1 MATQY
6 ELRHPESMLS
16 ASPVLA
22 RARPG
27 SPSHRPNPLRPPNRP
42 TATRPRPQIGD
53 SARLWHY
60 MESQW
65 MEGEIESI
73 QTGYRVLVR
82 CADGLEETVGWHL
95 VSREGVWVED
105 VVGAVGAKA

>member
-1 MATQY
+1 
-6 ELRHPESMLS
+6 
-16 ASPVLA
+16 
-22 RARPG
+22 
-27 SPSHRPNPLRPPNRP
+27 
-42 TATRPRPQIGD
+42 
-53 SARLWHY
+53 